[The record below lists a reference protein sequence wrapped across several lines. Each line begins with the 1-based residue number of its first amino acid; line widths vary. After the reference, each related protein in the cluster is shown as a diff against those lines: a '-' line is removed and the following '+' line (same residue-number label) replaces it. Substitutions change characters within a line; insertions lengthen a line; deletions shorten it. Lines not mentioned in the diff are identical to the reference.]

1 MSELTKKK
9 KIKQKR
15 IKEESTTQQKYQV
28 LRELG
33 REKREVSRREETE

>member
-15 IKEESTTQQKYQV
+15 IKEESRTQQKYQV

-33 REKREVSRREETE
+33 REKRELSRREKTE